1 MAEDD
6 PGADRRVGG
15 GADRREIVLTA
26 ALDTF
31 LRHGYRKTSME
42 DVAAAARIS
51 RPGLYFLFTSKQDLF
66 TATITRA
73 LDQDLH
79 AAGRAL
85 NDEGRPLYDRLLDA
99 FDTWT
104 GRYLG
109 AAGGELSEAAEA
121 HRDLLG
127 PAAADATNRF
137 RALITDTVVSG
148 RPPHDRATSEA
159 IARTLISTAV
169 GLKHQTTSRE
179 IFRQDLSTAIALLL
193 R

>member
-1 MAEDD
+1 MAEESSAAV
-6 PGADRRVGG
+6 PRAGG
-15 GADRREIVLTA
+15 GADRRDVVLTA

-31 LRHGYRKTSME
+31 LRYGYRKTSME
-42 DVAAAARIS
+42 DVASAASIS
-51 RPGLYFLFTSKQDLF
+51 RPGLYFLFKSKPDLF

-79 AAGRAL
+79 TAARAL
-85 NDEGRPLYDRLLDA
+85 DDEARPLHERLLDA

-121 HRDLLG
+121 HRDVLG
-127 PAAADATNRF
+127 TAAADASHRF
-137 RALITDTVVSG
+137 RALITDAVVSG
-148 RPPHDRATSEA
+148 RPPYDRATSKA
-159 IARTLISTAV
+159 IARTLIATAV

-179 IFRQDLSTAIALLL
+179 IFRKELSTAIALLL
-193 R
+193 G